1 MKAPEKFLLALV
13 AALALLLA
21 GCGGGSNNDDDDMEM
36 EMTSPTAAQIQ
47 ALATAVTAT
56 ETALTT
62 LVGEA
67 TAAEITAATGSRDA
81 LQAAIATARGQGVDT
96 AAAQGVLR
104 RATQAITAAQ
114 AVIDTADAEAMTA
127 KLNKL
132 ATTIGAV
139 NPASATTLMAH
150 VRTATT
156 KPATAV
162 DGEAP
167 QAIPG
172 WTGGSYRVAGTGGAS
187 TETVVYHNQAAPTS
201 VAFNKKYMI
210 ITTAGPTKDTTIIDS
225 TAEATRKLV
234 QITGLPTNVN
244 HDGVTVGP
252 VNGVRGMFDGVAGV
266 FTSTSS
272 DSRGIMVGVDEK
284 GVPTWSDGNLHFK
297 PDSATAM
304 VMLADSSYMNLGW
317 WLVSDKDGNPT
328 DVHVAAWAVGPAYEH
343 ASKIMALQGTAT
355 FEGIAVGKYTHNQSN
370 PVEEIS
376 SVVGGHFNADAM
388 LVADFGDRSAEGT
401 LSGTIHNFRQ
411 DGESIGDGWKV
422 ELGAAATGTP
432 LAFGMTDGKI
442 NGATIVNAAVAP
454 VANNAMGTF
463 GNQKT
468 WGTWNAAFVDNSRND
483 SMPGG
488 VTGQFHIGQDNHP
501 VNLVGAFAAANTV
514 ADQPE
519 N

>member
-21 GCGGGSNNDDDDMEM
+21 GCGGGSNDNGDNGGGGDDAP
-36 EMTSPTAAQIQ
+36 PTAAQIQ
-47 ALATAVTAT
+47 ALATAVTTT
-56 ETALTT
+56 ETALAA

-67 TAAEITAATGSRDA
+67 TAAEITAATGRRDA
-81 LQAAIATARGQGVDT
+81 LQAAITTARGQGVDI

-132 ATTIGAV
+132 ATAIGPV
-139 NPASATTLMAH
+139 
-150 VRTATT
+150 VRTALDAHIRMSGDRA
-156 KPATAV
+156 KPTTAV

-172 WTGGSYRVAGTGGAS
+172 WTGGSYRVAGMGGAS

-201 VAFNKKYMI
+201 VAFNKKYPP
-210 ITTAGPTKDTTIIDS
+210 ITADGPTKDTTMIAM
-225 TAEATRKLV
+225 AEATRKLV

-442 NGATIVNAAVAP
+442 NGATIASGAVAP